1 MPKIRKLHPKQVKF
15 KAALE
20 LVNGEKTLAQVSSEY
35 GVHQS
40 ILKKWKKT
48 LQEEGPCLF
57 EDQRKKKKASDD
69 GAADLQRKIGQLVM
83 ENDFLKK
90 VLGQ

>member
-1 MPKIRKLHPKQVKF
+1 MPTIRKSHGKQLKF
-15 KAALE
+15 KAALA
-20 LVNGEKTLAQVSSEY
+20 LLNGEKTLAEVSSEY

-40 ILKKWKKT
+40 ILKRWKKT

-57 EDQRKKKKASDD
+57 EDQRKKKSSQD
-69 GAADLQRKIGQLVM
+69 GAGDLQRKIGQLVM

-90 VLGQ
+90 ALGQ